1 MTYSPIGEEVGSRLK
16 LQCRLLVSASL
27 LSEDASHV
35 F

>member
-1 MTYSPIGEEVGSRLK
+1 MTYSAIGEEVGSRLK
-16 LQCRLLVSASL
+16 LQRRLLVSASL

>member
-1 MTYSPIGEEVGSRLK
+1 MTYSRIGEEVGNPLK

-27 LSEDASHV
+27 LSEDAPHV